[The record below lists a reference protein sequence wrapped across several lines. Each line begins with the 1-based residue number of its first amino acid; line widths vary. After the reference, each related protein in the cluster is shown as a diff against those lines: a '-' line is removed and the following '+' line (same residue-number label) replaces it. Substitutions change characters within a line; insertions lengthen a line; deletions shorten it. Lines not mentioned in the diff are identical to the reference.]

1 MEYSLRREPWW
12 NAVKRARSKRARAAS
27 QDAAVV
33 TLRLPAFRFLHFCRV
48 VLSEAKPTR
57 LGREYTAWARRSA
70 PLPTLVI
77 ARSIIVDMFR
87 KECSAA
93 DGHPRQS
100 GWRSDRAH
108 PEPFWA
114 AV

>member
-33 TLRLPAFRFLHFCRV
+33 TLRLPASRFLQFCRV

-57 LGREYTAWARRSA
+57 LGREESTAWARRFA
-70 PLPTLVI
+70 PLPTL
-77 ARSIIVDMFR
+77 RTT
-87 KECSAA
+87 K
-93 DGHPRQS
+93 PRN
-100 GWRSDRAH
+100 GKKKDRPTPALSLDRTGFALH
-108 PEPFWA
+108 VTAFYW
-114 AV
+114 